1 MAVPAEITGNKAQF
15 GVGMDDVLLFPLAV
29 IAVFI
34 RLIGKMA
41 ISLLIS
47 ILDFTFPLVMQLLRF
62 PLFTVRI
69 LGDACVA
76 VVKALATLLPVAE
89 QTRSK
94 WQVGVGEKWTALRG
108 SISYRAFEQA
118 LHHLFE
124 AGMAKVFRTCRK
136 LTPRQALWVIVAAAL
151 WLPVSFG
158 LATVMHAWLLAYATV
173 LPAWMQFLH
182 PLATFVAKSKL
193 LVLPVYP
200 AAWPQARRH
209 PVVQGLGRGYDRLR
223 TFYLVRKAGHRYR
236 QLERA
241 RQEIFGSAAHT
252 CAKVGITGVSEK
264 IWNGSVKALGWSLE
278 TFHWSLRWTFSSLSN
293 LLLIGPVL
301 RSYAVHYAAVEQRK
315 AQKASERISSL
326 YEEWSIKFSAE
337 YYEAKER
344 EKELRAQADL
354 ALCPSLSAPPQES
367 EKPISSGFP
376 LAPE

>member
-1 MAVPAEITGNKAQF
+1 VSAETTGNKAQF
-15 GVGMDDVLLFPLAV
+15 RVGLDDVLLLPLAV
-29 IAVFI
+29 IAVSI
-34 RLIGKMA
+34 RLIGKIV

-47 ILDFTFPLVMQLLRF
+47 ILDFTFPLIMQLLRF

-76 VVKALATLLPVAE
+76 VLKALASVLPVAE

-94 WQVGVGEKWTALRG
+94 WQSGIGEKWTGLRG

-136 LTPRQALWVIVAAAL
+136 LSPRQALWVIVAAAL

-158 LATVMHAWLLAYATV
+158 LATVMHAWLLAYATI

-182 PLATFVAKSKL
+182 PLATFIAKSKL

-209 PVVQGLGRGYDRLR
+209 PVVQGLGRGYERFR

-236 QLERA
+236 QLEWA

-252 CAKVGITGVSEK
+252 CAKVGITGISER
-264 IWNGSVKALGWSLE
+264 IWNDSVNALAWSVE
-278 TFHWSLRWTFSSLSN
+278 TFHWSLRWAFSSLSN
-293 LLLIGPVL
+293 VLLIGPVL
-301 RSYAVHYAAVEQRK
+301 RSYAAHYAAVEQRK
-315 AQKASERISSL
+315 AQKASERIGSL

-344 EKELRAQADL
+344 EKEARAQAEL
-354 ALCPSLSAPPQES
+354 VLRPFPSARPRES
-367 EKPISSGFP
+367 GDPVSPGFP
-376 LAPE
+376 LARE